1 MAREKMV
8 YVVMVF
14 NSSKGITEIDSVY
27 EDLEQAKDKQDF
39 LLKKDDDL
47 SVWVIAKT
55 LIKRK

>member
-1 MAREKMV
+1 MAREKIV
-8 YVVMVF
+8 YVVKVF
-14 NSSKGITEIDSVY
+14 NPSQGVTEIDSVY